1 MNETT
6 EITSTVPVIEMIDAT
21 VASVRVTD
29 APQIEHV
36 NWQLAPGEYWVVGGW
51 HGAGKTDFLS
61 TAAGLQAPLAGT
73 VRLYGQEVS
82 GLKEHELV
90 EERKRIAL
98 VYEKGGRILPNL
110 TVKENVALPLRYHN
124 NWTAEESEEA
134 AGRILAWTGLA
145 PLEKNRP
152 GNLNANWK
160 QRIGLARSLALEP
173 EILLLDK
180 PLLGLD
186 LRHRR
191 WWLDFLK
198 QLSEK
203 SPWNGK
209 PVTLAVTADDL
220 HPWIDQAQRFAVIKK
235 NQFLLL
241 GDSHELKTNHEG
253 ILRELMADDFI
264 MG

>member
-1 MNETT
+1 MNEIT
-6 EITSTVPVIEMIDAT
+6 EITSAAPVIEMINAT
-21 VASVRVTD
+21 VASERESD
-29 APQIEHV
+29 APQIENV
-36 NWQLAPGEYWVVGGW
+36 NWQLARGEYWVIGGW

-61 TAAGLQAPLAGT
+61 TAAGLQNPLTGS

-82 GLKEHELV
+82 GLKEQELV

-98 VYEKGGRILPNL
+98 VFEKGGRIFPHL

-124 NWTAEESEEA
+124 NWTAEESEQA
-134 AGRILAWTGLA
+134 AGRILEWTGLT
-145 PLEKNRP
+145 PLETSRP
-152 GNLNANWK
+152 GNLNPSWK

-203 SPWNGK
+203 PPWNGK

-241 GDSHELKTNHEG
+241 GDSNELKTNHQT
-253 ILRELMADDFI
+253 ILGELMADDFI
-264 MG
+264 LG